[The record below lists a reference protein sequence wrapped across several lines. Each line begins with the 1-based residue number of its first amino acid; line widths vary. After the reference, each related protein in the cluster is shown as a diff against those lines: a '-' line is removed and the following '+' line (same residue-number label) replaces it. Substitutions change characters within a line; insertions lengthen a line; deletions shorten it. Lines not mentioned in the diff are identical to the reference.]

1 MLEAAK
7 DRVSQLFDI
16 VKNDEDYEIK
26 IFNFYAEKAK
36 LKFPEEEDRDL
47 IFARLC
53 HIQVEQLNE
62 DKINV
67 DKS

>member
-1 MLEAAK
+1 MTLP
-7 DRVSQLFDI
+7 
-16 VKNDEDYEIK
+16 KNYEIK